1 MATKASAKKKRTQ
14 STLKKERPSAPVSAQ
29 PRSGGGESNLLRL
42 LKFHRRA
49 IIRGTC
55 LAVVLILA
63 LLWGIPFGDQF
74 VEEGRASQV
83 VGNART
89 FCRGAQLAAGEQMSS
104 GETPEQA
111 AEYLLTSQGF
121 SDAQAAVQEQPAV
134 EEELP
139 VTEIVD
145 VTLDSDGWITDFSC
159 IVANGKDSY
168 LVTLDLTSGDATAE
182 KQPRVEEN

>member
-1 MATKASAKKKRTQ
+1 MATKASAKKKKQPTA
-14 STLKKERPSAPVSAQ
+14 KKERASAPVPAPAQ
-29 PRSGGGESNLLRL
+29 DHSLENKLLRL
-42 LKFHRRA
+42 MRLHRPA
-49 IIRGTC
+49 IIRGAC
-55 LAVVLILA
+55 LGAVLIVA
-63 LLWGIPFGDQF
+63 LLVGIPFGEQF

>member
-1 MATKASAKKKRTQ
+1 MATKASAKKKKQPTA
-14 STLKKERPSAPVSAQ
+14 KKSGPLPQYLPCPGSQPGKQAAPADEITS
-29 PRSGGGESNLLRL
+29 PCHHSGGLSRSGTDCG
-42 LKFHRRA
+42 A
-49 IIRGTC
+49 ARGDS
-55 LAVVLILA
+55 
-63 LLWGIPFGDQF
+63 LWGTVCGGGPGQ
-74 VEEGRASQV
+74 QV
-83 VGNART
+83 VGHART